1 MFSTTIEAGDVYA
14 HRMAGGGGWGDP
26 LARDPAAVADDVA
39 NEKVSVAAARE
50 LYGVVIGADGA
61 ADARRDG
68 RPAKGEETRVIGKAD
83 AVVIGGGIMGAST
96 AHFLTKLG
104 FGDVALVE
112 KRKICGGSTQYSA
125 AHVRQHYSNEVG
137 IRLAVR
143 GAAMFN
149 NAEEELGGPAGFHQ
163 IGYMLFA
170 PPEEAQALRD
180 TVAVQRELRRRDVD
194 ARARRGREPLAPAPA
209 RGRRARVLRADVRL
223 RRSRAHGRD
232 ARRAPRSATA
242 STSTRAARCSA
253 SRPRAAASPASS
265 PATARSRPAS
275 SSTRAARGATAS
287 AAWPASTT
295 RSSSAASTRRSSTPP
310 RASRTSRSS
319 RTCRRRSTAG
329 RTSAARS
336 SSATAGRS
344 RRSRSTPR
352 PTTTAP
358 TTRT

>member
-1 MFSTTIEAGDVYA
+1 MTGGTSSNLLIHPDGSEEVLPAMFSTTIEAGDVYA

-39 NEKVSVAAARE
+39 NEKVSLEAARE

-61 ADARRDG
+61 ADLECDG
-68 RPAKGEETRVIGKAD
+68 RPTNGEETGVIGKAD

-149 NAEEELGGPAGFHQ
+149 NAEEELGGPVGFHR

-170 PPEEAQALRD
+170 PPAEAQALRD
-180 TVAVQRELRRRDVD
+180 TVAVQRSFGVETSTLEPDG
-194 ARARRGREPLAPAPA
+194 GREPLAPAPA
-209 RGRRARVLRADVRL
+209 RGCRARLLRAHVRL
-223 RRSRAHGRD
+223 RRSGAHGRD
-232 ARRAPRSATA
+232 ARPRSPARRAPRL
-242 STSTRAARCSA
+242 
-253 SRPRAAASPASS
+253 
-265 PATARSRPAS
+265 
-275 SSTRAARGATAS
+275 RGL
-287 AAWPASTT
+287 
-295 RSSSAASTRRSSTPP
+295 
-310 RASRTSRSS
+310 
-319 RTCRRRSTAG
+319 
-329 RTSAARS
+329 
-336 SSATAGRS
+336 
-344 RRSRSTPR
+344 
-352 PTTTAP
+352 
-358 TTRT
+358 